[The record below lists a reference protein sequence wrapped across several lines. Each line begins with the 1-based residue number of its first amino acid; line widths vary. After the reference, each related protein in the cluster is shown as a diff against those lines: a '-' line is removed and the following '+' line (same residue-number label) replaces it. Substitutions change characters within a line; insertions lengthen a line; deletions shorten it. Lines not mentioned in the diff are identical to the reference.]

1 VLIAPQEFK
10 GSLSADE
17 AAAAIRH
24 GIRKARP
31 EWQLDVLPMSDG
43 GPGFIDAL
51 RRAVKADTAA
61 AVVQDALRRR
71 VLARYITIR
80 GTRTTV
86 IEAALANGL
95 MHIAPEERDALH
107 ADSYGVGQVIA
118 DALAGEP
125 ERLIIG
131 VGGSATTDGGAGM
144 ARALGARFM
153 DEAGRELAPGG
164 AALQELARVDWSP
177 PAALAGVE
185 VVVATDVT
193 NPLVGPEGAARVYA
207 PQKGATPEQVDVLEA
222 GLLRFA
228 AVVRRSLGVDVAT
241 LPGGG
246 AAGGLAAGL
255 VAFLGARIVSGFDVV
270 AEATGL
276 EVRMAAVDVVVTGE
290 GSYDAQSA
298 QGKTTGRI
306 QAMAAELGK
315 PCVVF
320 AGRSAEPGVL
330 TLAELEA
337 DAGRSMA
344 QAGKLLEAVAGR
356 WALTPRPPLPTSRE
370 RG

>member
-1 VLIAPQEFK
+1 MRVLIAPQEFK

-17 AAAAIRH
+17 AAAAIRA
-24 GIRKARP
+24 GMRKARP
-31 EWQLDVLPMSDG
+31 RWQFDLLPMSDG

-61 AVVQDALRRR
+61 AIVQDALGRR
-71 VLARYITIR
+71 VLARYITLR

-107 ADSYGVGQVIA
+107 ADSFGVGQVIA
-118 DALAGEP
+118 EALGGEP
-125 ERLIIG
+125 GCLIVG

-144 ARALGARFM
+144 ARALGARLL
-153 DEAGRELAPGG
+153 DEAGRYLPPGG
-164 AALQELARVDWSP
+164 AALQRLARIDWSP
-177 PAALAGVE
+177 PSALAGVE
-185 VVVATDVT
+185 VVVASDVT
-193 NPLVGPEGAARVYA
+193 NPLVGPNGAAAVYG
-207 PQKGATPEQVDVLEA
+207 PQKGATAEQVEVLEA
-222 GLLRFA
+222 ALLRFA
-228 AVVRRSLGVDVAT
+228 AVVRRSLGVDIAS

-276 EVRMAAVDVVVTGE
+276 EARLAAADIVATGE
-290 GSYDAQSA
+290 GSFDEQSL
-298 QGKTTGRI
+298 QGKTTGRLR
-306 QAMAAELGK
+306 ALAEARGRR
-315 PCVVF
+315 CVVF
-320 AGRSAEPGVL
+320 AGKATATSDDVL
-330 TLAELEA
+330 TLASLEP

-344 QAGKLLEAVAGR
+344 RAAKLLERLAR
-356 WALTPRPPLPTSRE
+356 EWAE
-370 RG
+370 RQPS